1 MANIYKVILILVCVS
16 IVWAVQS
23 EELSSKSYNNAVSPE
38 QQKAIEQEIL
48 KVHAEMVKA
57 AENSDPDGLFNYVI
71 DGCKGVIV
79 QDGIITM
86 TRQDALEATKQGLQG
101 ITDISYKFN
110 RKNITVI
117 SPTTAVW
124 VADGTTSVTT
134 VDDGRQLNFPFA
146 ETIIFILKDG
156 QWKVFHAHRSVPNP
170 R

>member
-1 MANIYKVILILVCVS
+1 MSNIFKAILIPACVLV
-16 IVWAVQS
+16 VWAVQS
-23 EELSSKSYNNAVSPE
+23 EGLPSENDKNVVSPK
-38 QQKAIEQEIL
+38 QQKVIEQEIL

-57 AENSDPDGLFNYVI
+57 AENSDPEGLFSHVI

-79 QDGIITM
+79 QDGIITT
-86 TRQDALEATKQGLQG
+86 TRQEALDATKQGLQG
-101 ITDISYKFN
+101 LTDISYKFN

-117 SPTTAVW
+117 SPATAIW

-134 VDDGRQLNFPFA
+134 VNDGRQLNFQFA
-146 ETIIFILKDG
+146 ETIIFTLKDG

>member
-1 MANIYKVILILVCVS
+1 MSNIFKAILILVCVS
-16 IVWAVQS
+16 VVWAVQS
-23 EELSSKSYNNAVSPE
+23 EGLSSKSDKNAISPE
-38 QQKAIEQEIL
+38 QHKAIEQEIL

-57 AENSDPDGLFNYVI
+57 AENSNPDGLFKHVI

-79 QDGIITM
+79 QDGIIIM
-86 TRQDALEATKQGLQG
+86 TRQESLDTTKQGLQG
-101 ITDISYKFN
+101 FTDISYKFN

-134 VDDGRQLNFPFA
+134 VNDGRQLNFSFA
-146 ETIIFILKDG
+146 ETIIFTLKDG

>member
-1 MANIYKVILILVCVS
+1 MSNILKPILILVCVS
-16 IVWAVQS
+16 VVWAVQS
-23 EELSSKSYNNAVSPE
+23 EGLSSKSDKSAVSSE
-38 QQKAIEQEIL
+38 QEKAIEQEIL
-48 KVHAEMVKA
+48 KVHTEMVKA
-57 AENSDPDGLFNYVI
+57 AENSDPNKLFSHVI

-101 ITDISYKFN
+101 LKDISYKYN

-146 ETIIFILKDG
+146 ETIIFTLKDG

>member
-1 MANIYKVILILVCVS
+1 MSNIFKGILILVCVS
-16 IVWAVQS
+16 VVWAVQS
-23 EELSSKSYNNAVSPE
+23 EELPSKSDKKAVSDE

-48 KVHAEMVKA
+48 KVHTEMVEA
-57 AENSDPDGLFNYVI
+57 AENADADALFNYVL
-71 DGCKGVIV
+71 DSCKGVII
-79 QDGIITM
+79 QDGTITM
-86 TRQDALEATKQGLQG
+86 TRQEALDATKQGLQG
-101 ITDISYKFN
+101 LKDISYKFN
-110 RKNITVI
+110 RKTITVI

-156 QWKVFHAHRSVPNP
+156 GWKVFHAHRSVPNP

>member
-1 MANIYKVILILVCVS
+1 MSNIFKAILILVCVS
-16 IVWAVQS
+16 VVWAVQS
-23 EELSSKSYNNAVSPE
+23 EGPSSKSDKSAVSSE

-48 KVHAEMVKA
+48 KVHVEMVKA
-57 AENSDPDGLFNYVI
+57 AENSDPEGLFSHVI

-101 ITDISYKFN
+101 LKDISYKYN

-134 VDDGRQLNFPFA
+134 VDDGRQLSFAFA
-146 ETIIFILKDG
+146 ETIIFTQKDG
-156 QWKVFHAHRSVPNP
+156 RWKVFHAHRSVPNP

>member
-1 MANIYKVILILVCVS
+1 
-16 IVWAVQS
+16 
-23 EELSSKSYNNAVSPE
+23 
-38 QQKAIEQEIL
+38 
-48 KVHAEMVKA
+48 MVKA
-57 AENSDPDGLFNYVI
+57 AENSDPNKLFSHVI

-101 ITDISYKFN
+101 LKDISYKYN

-146 ETIIFILKDG
+146 ETIIFTLKDG

>member
-1 MANIYKVILILVCVS
+1 MSNIFKAILILVCVS
-16 IVWAVQS
+16 VVWAVQT
-23 EELSSKSYNNAVSPE
+23 EGLSSKSDKSAVSSE

-57 AENSDPDGLFNYVI
+57 AENSDPDKLFSHVV

-86 TRQDALEATKQGLQG
+86 TRQDALEVTKQGLQG
-101 ITDISYKFN
+101 LKDISYKFN

-124 VADGTTSVTT
+124 VADGNTSVTT

-156 QWKVFHAHRSVPNP
+156 RWKVFHAHRSVPNQ